1 MAKVVC
7 KLCGLI
13 GMGNRKTGI
22 CNDCEGDTKMTF
34 QIKKTD
40 HFYIASPLLG
50 SEKQREWAHRI
61 RDQRADELEVWLTGQ
76 ETTLRG
82 WKNSEHY
89 NPETPVDVEA
99 IINKISFE
107 CRRFLIEQ
115 NHARYWIETRRMEVY
130 QMLNEFT
137 ANKCEPNLRPSIAR

>member
-1 MAKVVC
+1 
-7 KLCGLI
+7 
-13 GMGNRKTGI
+13 
-22 CNDCEGDTKMTF
+22 MTF